1 MRAKQRG
8 KTMNALIRMFKALN
22 YRTILIL
29 VLVGLLLV
37 PAVTTVVAD
46 EHPAAGAEVKDDDG
60 GGPADDP
67 KPTPEPPTKDFAWG
81 G

>member
-1 MRAKQRG
+1 MHAL
-8 KTMNALIRMFKALN
+8 MNALIRTLKTVN
-22 YRTILIL
+22 YRTLAIL

-46 EHPAAGAEVKDDDG
+46 ELPAAGAEVMDDDVG
-60 GGPADDP
+60 GTADDP
-67 KPTPEPPTKDFAWG
+67 KPTPEPPTEDFAWG